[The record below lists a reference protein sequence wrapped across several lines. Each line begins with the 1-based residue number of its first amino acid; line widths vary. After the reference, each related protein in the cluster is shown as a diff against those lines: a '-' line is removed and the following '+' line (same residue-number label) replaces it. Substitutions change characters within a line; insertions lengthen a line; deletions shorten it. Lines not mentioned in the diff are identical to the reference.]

1 MRGFFRVPGAE
12 RRYRRKFSKKRLC
25 LSKIPR
31 DSCEFSKSSVYS
43 TGLGPGE
50 EIVHEEPIVVDLTN
64 DDAKLTRKERETSTS
79 SSEDYAMIADSSN
92 RFNRDNNSNN
102 GIATPLRDRGSCV
115 IPIQPNHCLPIHPAP
130 PVPTRA
136 LSIPKSRKSR
146 SPILKLVRA
155 SILDAVNVE
164 PAKSTT
170 LEANGDQEEENS
182 ATFFPERS
190 QEQKTSLEET
200 NSALQTNQ
208 NSCSIKIV
216 DRLKRKITDEKS
228 KERGKDA
235 TKDSKKRRKSSDVN
249 SDGGFN
255 ELFTNSKANI
265 DKEGKTELC
274 NDKKYAMSI
283 VGSTT
288 EINFGKEKIVPPLRL
303 KKVIQE
309 GKDGDRGNA
318 ELPSNREKEANY
330 RIVTGATPR
339 PEAQSIP
346 TICEYWTRE
355 NFDNDD
361 NFDIALASS
370 TTHDVVRRSSVKSDD
385 YKLKY
390 RRNRL
395 KQKLKEL
402 QDKALDLSQEIA
414 NAPNIMN
421 SSTQRNT
428 RLRQM
433 MNCYEKQIENVSKLL
448 NKLYNEN
455 PVANKFV
462 DIDENKREHQWD
474 DEFVQNFSPIS
485 SPEPPKLSPRSPI
498 NQNKSP
504 DSVRNSPP
512 ILPKV
517 SLNISSNLDILDEH
531 DAETVQL
538 PNESSWITCE
548 NNTVEISSMVD
559 TFCEDTTNQEWE
571 STNNTDGEHR
581 LTTSPILSSSSIDP
595 CSSENIENREVFFNN
610 IGEVVEKD
618 KIKMMHGKKEMMKE
632 LSKTIEVVSTNHS
645 IIKETT
651 EIRKHEVQDANKAIQ
666 INHIK
671 SPIISSI
678 TGASELPCNM
688 RCDQVDATLPTPPIT
703 KTQMSSSID
712 MMNILQLG
720 SNYYDSTL
728 LKKNAL
734 ETNKMEDSKKIQKV
748 PSGTTSSRKT
758 NYDSIASTFNQVEY
772 PFTDQHFPVQSS
784 NDNRIITE
792 QFPTLGNW
800 VAKMSKKQVSKQK
813 SKLQTMGNS
822 ISTIPMEEPTRTAKF
837 DTHKVSLNE
846 TNTADGN
853 NMTVN
858 ITPQWNTE
866 RWQRQ
871 QHHQQRQ
878 QQQLFQHVSA
888 SATPL
893 SFPSTTTL
901 NTGICTPLSTTQFYP
916 NNYNINP
923 YNGATFGYH
932 STLYPVYN
940 GYTYHSR
947 LHPGTPLTS
956 YHIPMQDPLNSPLRP
971 LSRVDKHMQNSSLQ
985 NSNRNFTSD
994 ILKYSGSLP
1003 AARSQPPNDFSFD
1016 RLRTTSTNNH
1026 NGEANCLSSLLLAS
1040 SSLSPGTQPTL
1051 PRTPLSGYPASNNQ
1065 YGHNRIIPDVV
1076 AAAAAAAVVAAASI
1090 GRQRAS
1096 LPSYSK
1102 SASTAINAVMEV
1114 DPARLTSNI
1123 SNNRTR
1129 EHLLSNQGQSIDVET
1144 KESQWNSAG
1153 YHSIPNLL
1161 LERLPFVRTEHD
1173 FSATSTLSNNIQ
1185 NSPSIST
1192 VSLPQISKKVSRSI
1206 ERNCETPHL
1215 GKVNRSP
1222 DTLSNI
1228 KCSNCG
1234 IAGSMFKCLGCEIA
1248 FYCNERC
1255 QARHWNV
1262 HVEKC
1267 PKKMPKLKKVA

>member
-1 MRGFFRVPGAE
+1 MRGFFGVPDVE
-12 RRYRRKFSKKRLC
+12 RRYKRKISKKRPC
-25 LSKIPR
+25 FSKIPR
-31 DSCEFSKSSVYS
+31 DSCEFSKLSCYS
-43 TGLGPGE
+43 TGLDSRG
-50 EIVHEEPIVVDLTN
+50 EIVHEQPIVVDLTN
-64 DDAKLTRKERETSTS
+64 DDTKLTRKKRETSAS
-79 SSEDYAMIADSSN
+79 SSEHYAMIADSSN
-92 RFNRDNNSNN
+92 RFHRDNNSNN
-102 GIATPLRDRGSCV
+102 GIATALRDRGSCV
-115 IPIQPNHCLPIHPAP
+115 IPVQPNHCLPIHPVP
-130 PVPTRA
+130 PVSTRA
-136 LSIPKSRKSR
+136 APIPKSRKSR
-146 SPILKLVRA
+146 SPVLKLVRA

-164 PAKSTT
+164 SAKSTT
-170 LEANGDQEEENS
+170 LETNDDPEKEKS
-182 ATFFPERS
+182 ATSFPERS
-190 QEQKTSLEET
+190 RKQKTSLEET
-200 NSALQTNQ
+200 NLVLQTNR

-235 TKDSKKRRKSSDVN
+235 TKDSKKRRKSLDVN
-249 SDGGFN
+249 SDGGYN
-255 ELFTNSKANI
+255 ELFTNSTANI
-265 DKEGKTELC
+265 DKERKTELC
-274 NDKKYAMSI
+274 NDKKCAMSI

-288 EINFGKEKIVPPLRL
+288 EINFEKEKIVPPLRL
-303 KKVIQE
+303 KKVVQE

-318 ELPSNREKEANY
+318 EVPSNRDKEANY

-339 PEAQSIP
+339 PESQSIP

-361 NFDIALASS
+361 NFDVALASS
-370 TTHDVVRRSSVKSDD
+370 TTHDIVRRSSVKSDD

-414 NAPNIMN
+414 NAPNIIN
-421 SSTQRNT
+421 SSPQRNT

-455 PVANKFV
+455 PLANKFI
-462 DIDENKREHQWD
+462 DIDENKKEHQWD
-474 DEFVQNFSPIS
+474 DEFVQNLSPIS

-498 NQNKSP
+498 DQYKSP
-504 DSVRNSPP
+504 DSVRSSPP
-512 ILPKV
+512 VLPKV
-517 SLNISSNLDILDEH
+517 SLNISSSLDILDEH

-538 PNESSWITCE
+538 PNESTWIRCK
-548 NNTVEISSMVD
+548 NNMVEISSMAD
-559 TFCEDTTNQEWE
+559 TFCEDITNQEWE
-571 STNNTDGEHR
+571 SNNNTDAGHQ
-581 LTTSPILSSSSIDP
+581 LTTPSILSSTSIDP
-595 CSSENIENREVFFNN
+595 CPSENVENIENGEVFFNN

-618 KIKMMHGKKEMMKE
+618 KVKMMHAKKEMMKE

-651 EIRKHEVQDANKAIQ
+651 EIRKHEVQDANRAIQ

-671 SPIISSI
+671 SPIINSV
-678 TGASELPCNM
+678 TGGFEVPHNG

-748 PSGTTSSRKT
+748 PSSTIQSRKT

-772 PFTDQHFPVQSS
+772 PFTDQHFPIQSS

-800 VAKMSKKQVSKQK
+800 VAKMSKKQISKQK
-813 SKLQTMGNS
+813 SKLQTVGNS

-837 DTHKVSLNE
+837 DTHKVSVNE
-846 TNTADGN
+846 TNTTSGN
-853 NMTVN
+853 NVTVN

-866 RWQRQ
+866 RWHRQ

-878 QQQLFQHVSA
+878 QQQFA

-901 NTGICTPLSTTQFYP
+901 SSGICTPLSTTQFHP
-916 NNYNINP
+916 SNYNINP

-932 STLYPVYN
+932 SALYPVYN
-940 GYTYHSR
+940 GYTYSR

-971 LSRVDKHMQNSSLQ
+971 LSHVDKHLQNSSLQ

-1003 AARSQPPNDFSFD
+1003 TARFQSPNDFGFD
-1016 RLRTTSTNNH
+1016 RLRTTSTNNQ

-1040 SSLSPGTQPTL
+1040 SSLSPGTQQTL
-1051 PRTPLSGYPASNNQ
+1051 PRTPLSGYPTSNNQ

-1102 SASTAINAVMEV
+1102 SASTSINAVMEV
-1114 DPARLTSNI
+1114 DPTRLTSNT

-1129 EHLLSNQGQSIDVET
+1129 EHLLSNQGQSIDVGT
-1144 KESQWNSAG
+1144 KEPQWNAAG

-1173 FSATSTLSNNIQ
+1173 FPTTSTLSNNIQ
-1185 NSPSIST
+1185 DSPSIST
-1192 VSLPQISKKVSRSI
+1192 VSLPQMSKKVSRSI
-1206 ERNCETPHL
+1206 ERSCETPNL

-1234 IAGSMFKCLGCEIA
+1234 IAGSMFKCLGCEVA

-1255 QARHWNV
+1255 QARHWSI